1 MNKVTSATIFNDAVG
16 MRVSFTYSVIDE
28 KTGDITQDGIRRDKI
43 ITESETIAQA
53 DAILNYCQA
62 VIDNE
67 E

>member
-16 MRVSFTYSVIDE
+16 MRVSFTYCVIDE

-43 ITESETIAQA
+43 ITDTKIAA
-53 DAILNYCQA
+53 KANDILAYCQES
-62 VIDNE
+62 IE